1 MIRVAILVSGRG
13 SNMQKLVEAAD
24 QHSDKLEIVLVASN
38 KPCDAITFAIN
49 QNIPAKIIDRAAYDS
64 RALQEE
70 ALAAIIEEA
79 QADWIFL
86 AGYMAILGADF
97 VARFANRI
105 VNIHP
110 SLLPAFKGL
119 DTHERA
125 LQAQVKEHG
134 ATVHLVNAALDDGPA
149 ILQAKLAPLPDEDAP
164 SLAARVLR
172 LEHQLYPF
180 VLISLAHGDLVIE
193 GGWPNWQPKKN
204 RKHLND
210 DATEQ
215 FLSTAA
221 IWP

>member
-1 MIRVAILVSGRG
+1 
-13 SNMQKLVEAAD
+13 
-24 QHSDKLEIVLVASN
+24 
-38 KPCDAITFAIN
+38 
-49 QNIPAKIIDRAAYDS
+49 
-64 RALQEE
+64 
-70 ALAAIIEEA
+70 
-79 QADWIFL
+79 
-86 AGYMAILGADF
+86 
-97 VARFANRI
+97 
-105 VNIHP
+105 
-110 SLLPAFKGL
+110 
-119 DTHERA
+119 
-125 LQAQVKEHG
+125 LQAQAKEHG

-149 ILQAKLAPLPDEDAP
+149 ILQAKLAPLPDEDAS

-215 FLSTAA
+215 FLSTAV